1 MGRLSR
7 LLFPMLLPLFL
18 LASAPQARSYR
29 VLYAEQYYRLYHL
42 HFYQYPEDTLEN
54 IHYLEQALK
63 ADFANPLYALAR
75 IADRQEWAQYR
86 TLFKMHANL
95 KLTEL
100 YLILG
105 SKYDKMDAFFYN
117 APWKRQNLESLEQAE
132 SAYRLALGYWSESLA
147 WAARIPRLRHN
158 LEQIQHWEDEWKRMV
173 TGELDYRQII
183 DGHLRRLARV
193 RAEFQAMDSSTY

>member
-1 MGRLSR
+1 VGRLSR
-7 LLFPMLLPLFL
+7 LASVTLLPLLL
-18 LASAPQARSYR
+18 LAPAPEARSYR

-42 HFYQYPEDTLEN
+42 HFYQYPEDTMEN
-54 IHYLEQALK
+54 IYYLEQALK

-75 IADRQEWAQYR
+75 IADRQEWSQYR

-100 YLILG
+100 YLTLG
-105 SKYDKMDAFFYN
+105 SKYDKMAAYFYN

-147 WAARIPRLRHN
+147 WAARIPRLRYN
-158 LEQIQHWEDEWKRMV
+158 LEQVQRWEDEWMRMV

-183 DGHLRRLARV
+183 NGHLQRLARV
-193 RAEFQAMDSSTY
+193 RAEFQAMDDSTY